1 MTIFQRTTAK
11 GAIGFMISIAMFF
24 AISVFPAFAVSTAI
38 WEQKTKEDFEA
49 GKPKDVSI
57 SSKGEVSLSLKL
69 NAYVETEEAYIWC
82 LAEDSQGNI
91 YAGTGNEGRIFKIAP
106 DGTSSLFFDSPEVNI
121 YSLAV
126 DSSNNLYAGTSPDGL
141 VYKISPDGTAST
153 LLSAKEKY
161 VWALVFDNAGNLY
174 AGTGTNGKIYK
185 ITPDGQNSVLYDSE
199 TTHIMSLHYSPL
211 LGGVGVGSD
220 QNVLYAGSEGNGIIY
235 KIPLPPLGKGDNKI
249 TLAGHASV
257 VYDTN
262 EKEIHALTMDPH
274 GNLYAAA
281 TSGKMPGEEQRR
293 ELPPPPGPGG
303 EAPKEK
309 ESSIYKVTPDGVV
322 SKLWTASEPLIL
334 SMVVDAVAEVARLQ
348 VEGSGGHFPYLIV
361 GTGDE
366 GKIYTVNADGDSASI
381 AKGEEAQVLAI
392 HKTKTGGM
400 LVATGN
406 NGKIYRLSTD
416 HAPEGTLESK
426 VYDAKIISKWGNI
439 EWEQVIPE
447 GTAISFATRT
457 GNNSKPDNTWSEWSE
472 EYTAADGQKVTHS
485 PARFIQYR
493 AKLTTTNPLA
503 APMFKRVAIA
513 YAQTNIAPKITSIE
527 TDSQKGDE
535 EGGER
540 PPGGQPRQAAK
551 PPAGQ
556 APVPSP
562 KRTVKWQVT
571 DANED
576 AMEYAVYYKGVDE
589 QTWKLLKDELKTNS
603 YSWDSTSMPDG
614 RYQIK
619 IVATD
624 KLSNPVNLAK
634 TTEKISD
641 QFEIDNTQPT
651 ISEITVTS
659 AANGAFQ
666 VKCAAEDKINH
677 IKEAVFSIDGQDWQM
692 VFPVD
697 GIFDSRTEAFD
708 FTTPSDLKVGEH
720 TVVVKIVDT
729 AGNVSS
735 GKQIF
740 TK

>member
-1 MTIFQRTTAK
+1 
-11 GAIGFMISIAMFF
+11 MISIAMFF
-24 AISVFPAFAVSTAI
+24 AISVFPAFSVSTSI

-126 DSSNNLYAGTSPDGL
+126 DSSDNIYAGTSPDGL
-141 VYKISPDGTAST
+141 VYKISPDGTANT

-161 VWALVFDNAGNLY
+161 VWDLVFDNAGNLY
-174 AGTGTNGKIYK
+174 AGTGPNGKIYK

-199 TTHIMSLHYSPL
+199 TTHIMSLHYSSL

-220 QNVLYAGSEGNGIIY
+220 PNVLYAGSEGDGIIY
-235 KIPLPPLGKGDNKI
+235 KI
-249 TLAGHASV
+249 TLDGHASV

-262 EKEIHALTMDPH
+262 EKEIHALAMDSQ

-322 SKLWTASEPLIL
+322 SKLWTASDPLIL
-334 SMVVDAVAEVARLQ
+334 SMAVDA
-348 VEGSGGHFPYLIV
+348 SDNLIV

-366 GKIYTVNADGDSASI
+366 GKVYTVNADGDSASI
-381 AKGEEAQVLAI
+381 AKCEEAQAMAI
-392 HKTKTGGM
+392 HKTKTGSM
-400 LVATGN
+400 FIATGN

-416 HAPEGTLESK
+416 HAQEGALESK

-439 EWEQVIPE
+439 EWEQVLPD

-472 EYTAADGQKVTHS
+472 EYTAADGQKITNS
-485 PARFIQYR
+485 PARFIQCR

-513 YAQTNIAPKITSIE
+513 YAQTNIAPKIKSIE
-527 TDSQKGDE
+527 IDSQKDDE

-540 PPGGQPRQAAK
+540 QPGGPPRQGQKPPGGQAA
-551 PPAGQ
+551 GDRT
-556 APVPSP
+556 

-576 AMEYAVYYKGVDE
+576 SMEYAVYYKGVDE
-589 QTWKLLKDELKTNS
+589 KTWKLLEEELKTNS

-619 IVATD
+619 VVATD
-624 KLSNPVNLAK
+624 KLNNPVNLAK

-651 ISEITVTS
+651 ISDITVTVS
-659 AANGAFQ
+659 GNGAFQ
-666 VKCAAEDKINH
+666 VRCTAEDKINH
-677 IKEAVFSIDGQDWQM
+677 IKEAVFSIDGQDWQI

-697 GIFDSRTEAFD
+697 GIFDSKTEEFD
-708 FTTPSDLKVGEH
+708 FTTPSDLKAGEH
-720 TVVVKIVDT
+720 TVVIKIADA

-735 GKQIF
+735 GKQVF